1 MTESERFA
9 SLLGHGLTR
18 DQGER
23 LYRHQEL
30 LVKWNKKINLTTV
43 TSMEAAARRHYV
55 ESLFVV
61 NHLPA
66 EPLSLLDLG
75 SGAGFPGIPI
85 AVARPDVRVTLA
97 EATQRK
103 AAFLKE
109 ATRDL
114 PNVRVLALRAEVIM
128 ETFDWVTLRAVRWE
142 MGFARLGRSFA
153 LLLSDMG
160 LDRPGNSTEVSWQDP
175 IRLPGSDHGVLLLGR
190 KVPRGT

>member
-1 MTESERFA
+1 MTELERFVC
-9 SLLGHGLTR
+9 LLGHGLTP

-30 LVKWNKKINLTTV
+30 LAKWNKKINLTAV
-43 TSMEAAARRHYV
+43 ASMEAAARRHYV

-61 NHLPA
+61 DHLPA
-66 EPLSLLDLG
+66 GPLSLLDLG

-114 PNVRVLALRAEVIM
+114 PNVRVLALRAEVIK

-160 LDRPGNSTEVSWQDP
+160 LDRPGTSIEVSWQDP